1 MVLALSL
8 LGKYFPYNYCK
19 MALDTEKI
27 RHKIRQ
33 FLSSQGKSRSKD
45 IADFVLSQGIGSEK
59 TVYHE
64 IKEMWRSGELDKT
77 EHNRANIEYELVGVT
92 KTIENRLE
100 YTQHVVDNIEENFA
114 NFYAKLKN
122 PKKKMHKLDR
132 LYFIVSR
139 MKQLQTIETLLRI
152 YENHEAFKKSKTYT
166 EQKKKITEFWK
177 RFYEFIFTQ
186 PEKDFSY
193 EVFRNFTTV
202 YHVIPISVEKNK

>member
-1 MVLALSL
+1 MTVA
-8 LGKYFPYNYCK
+8 
-19 MALDTEKI
+19 EEI
-27 RHKIRQ
+27 RHEIRE
-33 FLSSQGKSRSKD
+33 FLSVNGKSRGKT
-45 IADFVLSQGIGSEK
+45 IADHVILKGIGSEK
-59 TVYHE
+59 TVYRE
-64 IKEMWRSGELDKT
+64 IKEMWKSGELNKT
-77 EHNRANIEYELVGVT
+77 EHSRAFIEYELVEMSEV
-92 KTIENRLE
+92 IEKRLE
-100 YTQHVVDNIEENFA
+100 YTQHVVDNIDENLT

-166 EQKKKITEFWK
+166 EQKRKIVEFWK

-193 EVFRNFTTV
+193 EVFRNFTVVT
-202 YHVIPISVEKNK
+202 HVIPISVEKNK

>member
-1 MVLALSL
+1 
-8 LGKYFPYNYCK
+8 

-33 FLSSQGKSRSKD
+33 FLASQGKSRSKN

-77 EHNRANIEYELVGVT
+77 EHNRANIEYELVEVT

-166 EQKKKITEFWK
+166 EQKMKITEFWK

-186 PEKDFSY
+186 PEKDFSQ
-193 EVFRNFTTV
+193 EVFRNFTLKS
-202 YHVIPISVEKNK
+202 YEKLIPLEKTE